1 MKTLFGFCAIALVG
15 FAACNNSTQT
25 NASNKEA
32 GDTTASRPT
41 TAMANNQGNAGID
54 NVVSSYL
61 ELKNALTK
69 DDSKEA
75 ASAAGTMS
83 EALKRVDANNMSAD
97 EKKMYEDVADDLKEN
112 AEHIAAS
119 SDKIAHQREH
129 FENMSKDL
137 YDLVKASKTERTLY
151 KDFCPMYNNKKGGIW
166 LSETKDIKNPY
177 LGKQMPEC
185 GQMQEEI
192 GKK

>member
-1 MKTLFGFCAIALVG
+1 MKNLLGFCVIALVS
-15 FAACNNSTQT
+15 FSACNNSNETSAT
-25 NASNKEA
+25 NKEA
-32 GDTTASRPT
+32 GDTVASKPSTAI
-41 TAMANNQGNAGID
+41 ANNQGNAGID

-69 DDSKEA
+69 DNSAEA
-75 ASAAGTMS
+75 ASAAGTIS
-83 EALKRVDANNMSAD
+83 EALKKVDANSMTPE

-129 FENMSKDL
+129 FETMSKDL

-151 KDFCPMYNNKKGGIW
+151 KDFCPMYNNKKGATW

-185 GQMQEEI
+185 GEMQEEI
-192 GKK
+192 SKK